1 MKRSW
6 LTKSVGI
13 LAAMG
18 LIAALCG
25 APVSAA
31 PMVIQQTQAQASF
44 VATAP
49 TVTTQNATGTV
60 VNANGQTAGYFHGTL
75 TTAPNMAGMPTISMP
90 VEKVDG
96 LPVGMQIIADQFK
109 EGNLIKIAHKFEVS
123 A

>member
-25 APVSAA
+25 VPVSAA

-75 TTAPNMAGMPTISMP
+75 TAKGTNDTSGYSSVVRIWHNYFLRFYYSQSHN
-90 VEKVDG
+90 E
-96 LPVGMQIIADQFK
+96 
-109 EGNLIKIAHKFEVS
+109 
-123 A
+123 